1 MILFFRANI
10 SKLITGMQ
18 DLKYEL
24 KKQIIEELNLQEIKP
39 EDIID
44 DAPLFGDGLGL
55 DSIDALEL
63 VVLMEKYHGVKILD
77 ETVGKKVL
85 ASINSMADYIVEEN
99 SKNK

>member
-1 MILFFRANI
+1 
-10 SKLITGMQ
+10 MQ

-24 KKQIIEELNLQEIKP
+24 KKQIIEELNLQDIKP
-39 EDIID
+39 EDIVD

-63 VVLMEKYHGVKILD
+63 VVLMEKYHGVKITD

-85 ASINSMADYIVEEN
+85 YSINTMAEYIVEEN
-99 SKNK
+99 VKNK